1 VTCNAVTCSYG
12 YAGAA
17 AQATIVQP
25 GQAAFVTPTYETY
38 PTSQTA
44 ASQYA
49 FAARSQV
56 HLVFS
61 FSCRIDNDTDIFAPQ
76 SVVWSRLFHLKF

>member
-1 VTCNAVTCSYG
+1 MLLSEGCIAVIFSYG

-25 GQAAFVTPTYETY
+25 GQTAFVAPTYESY

-49 FAARSQV
+49 LAARSQV
-56 HLVFS
+56 QV
-61 FSCRIDNDTDIFAPQ
+61 
-76 SVVWSRLFHLKF
+76 